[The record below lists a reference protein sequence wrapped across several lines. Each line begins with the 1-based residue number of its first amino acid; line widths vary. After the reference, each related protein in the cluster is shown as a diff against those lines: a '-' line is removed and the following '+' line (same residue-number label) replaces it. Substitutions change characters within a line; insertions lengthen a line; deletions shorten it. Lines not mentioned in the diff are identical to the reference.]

1 MHVLTVT
8 ANEDAP
14 FMTEQMAALE
24 DRGVSF
30 STVSVAGE
38 VDADTARGPTDY
50 VRTVPRVVREARNG
64 YDLIHA
70 HYGLTA
76 PMALAQVRTPVVL
89 SLWGSDVHGPVAPI
103 SRLAAPFCDA
113 VVVMSAE
120 MRDVLGRDCTVIP
133 DGVDLETFRPEP
145 QDGAKASVGWDDDE
159 DACEV
164 LFPYSP
170 ARDVKNYPRA
180 ERVVTVVD
188 NLLERP
194 VRLRTVSGVDHDA
207 VPDYMNA
214 ADALLLTSHSEGS
227 PNSVKE
233 ALACNLP
240 VVAVDVG
247 DVRERLAG
255 VDPSYVAANDE
266 ELIQGLLAVLER
278 DERSNGRA
286 AAREVSIDRTAD
298 RMLEVYERVA
308 GRVIETEAEAEVEVE
323 AETDGENRRTESA
336 AGLE

>member
-8 ANEDAP
+8 ANADAP
-14 FMTEQMAALE
+14 FMTEQIDALE
-24 DRGVSF
+24 ERGVTF
-30 STVSVAGE
+30 STLSVAGE

-50 VRTVPRVVREARNG
+50 LRTVPEVVREAGNG
-64 YDLIHA
+64 YDLVHA

-76 PMALAQVRTPVVL
+76 PMALAQVRKPVVL
-89 SLWGSDVHGPVAPI
+89 SLWGSDVHGPVAPV
-103 SRLAAPFCDA
+103 SRASAPFCDE
-113 VVVMSAE
+113 VVVMSEE
-120 MRDVLGRDCTVIP
+120 MREVLGRDCTVIP
-133 DGVDLETFRPEP
+133 DGVDLEKFRPEP
-145 QDGAKASVGWDDDE
+145 QDRARERVGWDDE
-159 DACEV
+159 DGYDV

-170 ARDVKNYPRA
+170 ARKVKNYPRA
-180 ERVVTVVD
+180 ERVTAVVD

-207 VPDYMNA
+207 VSDYMNA

-255 VDPSYVAANDE
+255 VDPSVVAATDE
-266 ELIQGLLAVLER
+266 ELVRGLLEVLER
-278 DERSNGRA
+278 GERSNGRE
-286 AAREVSIDRTAD
+286 AAREVSIDRTAE

-308 GRVIETEAEAEVEVE
+308 GRVIETEASDETERVEI
-323 AETDGENRRTESA
+323 
-336 AGLE
+336 AGRLE

>member
-1 MHVLTVT
+1 MDVLTLT
-8 ANEDAP
+8 AYADAP
-14 FMTEQMAALE
+14 FMIQQMDALE
-24 DRGVSF
+24 ERGVSF
-30 STVSVAGE
+30 TTMSVAGE
-38 VDADTARGPTDY
+38 IDDDTDRSPVDY
-50 VRTVPRVVREARNG
+50 LRTVPRAIREAGNG

-70 HYGLTA
+70 HYGLTG
-76 PMALAQVRTPVVL
+76 PIALAQLRKPVVL
-89 SLWGSDVHGPVAPI
+89 SLWGSDVHGPVAPV
-103 SRLAAPFCDA
+103 SRASAPFCDE
-113 VVVMSAE
+113 VVVMSEE
-120 MRDVLGRDCTVIP
+120 MRTELGRDCRVIP

-145 QDGAKASVGWDDDE
+145 QDRAKARVDWDDDE
-159 DACEV
+159 DAYEV

-180 ERVVTVVD
+180 ERVVSVVD

-240 VVAVDVG
+240 VVAVNVG

-255 VDPSYVAANDE
+255 VEPSCVAASDE
-266 ELIQGLLAVLER
+266 ELARGLIDVLER
-278 DERSNGRA
+278 GERSNGRE
-286 AAREVSIDRTAD
+286 AARQVSIDRTAD
-298 RMLEVYERVA
+298 RMLEVYEGVA
-308 GRVIETEAEAEVEVE
+308 GQVIETEDDREKRPV
-323 AETDGENRRTESA
+323 TGA
-336 AGLE
+336 ARLE